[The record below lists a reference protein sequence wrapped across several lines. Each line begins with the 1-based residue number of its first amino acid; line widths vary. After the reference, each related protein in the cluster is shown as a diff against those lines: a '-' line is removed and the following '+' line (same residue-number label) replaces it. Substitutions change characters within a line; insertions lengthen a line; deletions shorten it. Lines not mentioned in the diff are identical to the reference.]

1 MRQFNKFCQKIFNSP
16 VFFGII
22 LIMKELKKKVA
33 VITGGSRGIGRA
45 CCAAFASEG
54 ANIVFTYNKSL
65 KSANTLKKELKKYN
79 VKVTAVKADVR
90 NYNECQLV
98 AKKALSSFNKV
109 DILVN
114 NAGIVK
120 DKALFMM
127 KPDEWYDV
135 VDTNLN
141 GTFNMTR
148 AVITLF
154 LKQKSGCIIN
164 MSSVSGLVGIA
175 RQTNYSAS
183 KAGIIGF
190 SKSLAK
196 EVAPYNI
203 RVNAVCP
210 GFIETDMVNS
220 LSGDIKKS
228 IKESIPLKRLGRAN
242 EVAQLCVFLAADKSS
257 YITGEAI
264 RIDGGLA
271 A

>member
-1 MRQFNKFCQKIFNSP
+1 MN
-16 VFFGII
+16 
-22 LIMKELKKKVA
+22 ELKGKVV

-45 CCAAFASEG
+45 CCAEFVKEG
-54 ANIVFTYNKSL
+54 ADVVFTYNKSSASAEAL
-65 KSANTLKKELKKYN
+65 KEELKEYKGRVEAFRVN
-79 VKVTAVKADVR
+79 VR
-90 NYNECQLV
+90 NYDECQSAIKETINTFGKIDV
-98 AKKALSSFNKV
+98 
-109 DILVN
+109 LVN

-127 KPDEWYDV
+127 KPDEWHDV
-135 VDTNLN
+135 IDTNLT

-148 AVITLF
+148 AVITSF
-154 LKQKSGCIIN
+154 LKWKRGCIIN
-164 MSSVSGLVGIA
+164 MSSVSGIVGLP

-196 EVAPYNI
+196 EVASYNI

-210 GFIETDMVNS
+210 GYIGTDMVNS
-220 LSGDIKKS
+220 LSDNIKDNIKKS
-228 IKESIPLKRLGRAN
+228 IPVKRLGSPD
-242 EVAQLCVFLAADKSS
+242 EVAQLCVFLASDKSS
-257 YITGEAI
+257 YITGEVI